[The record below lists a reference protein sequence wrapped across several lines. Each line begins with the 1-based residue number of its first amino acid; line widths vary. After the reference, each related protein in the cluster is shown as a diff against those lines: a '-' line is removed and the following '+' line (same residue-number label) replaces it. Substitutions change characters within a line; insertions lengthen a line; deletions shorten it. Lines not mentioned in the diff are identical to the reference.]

1 MTGVV
6 VVLIVTVAVV
16 EAVVMIAVE
25 TCSAIPL
32 STSRGLSFVWSVSG
46 HLCGPVGK
54 FQFQFQLKMAS

>member
-1 MTGVV
+1 MIGVV

-25 TCSAIPL
+25 TCSAISL
-32 STSRGLSFVWSVSG
+32 CTSRGLSFVWSASG

-54 FQFQFQLKMAS
+54 FQFQLKMAS